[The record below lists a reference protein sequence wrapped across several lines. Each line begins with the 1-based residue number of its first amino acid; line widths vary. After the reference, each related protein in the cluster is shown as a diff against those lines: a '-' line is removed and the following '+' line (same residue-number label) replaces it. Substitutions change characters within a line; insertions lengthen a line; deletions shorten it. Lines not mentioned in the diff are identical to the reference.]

1 MDEADACRICF
12 ESMPRPE
19 PTGCACRSDHRPA
32 VCHIQCAF
40 TEVVARV
47 SSVHSPDI
55 ATIRACFVCKQ
66 EFTGPF
72 AVGLARKIL
81 DSTPTTSSMYPFA
94 LISHATELFKT
105 GAYAECERELRRAD
119 QMGAPFA
126 CIESQLALCFAKTGR
141 LIEAETMQRSSLA
154 RARVHGETDIATT
167 THAHNLAAT
176 LALMGR
182 HAEAVDLFRLVYTID
197 TDQLGPLDSATLDAG
212 AGLGE
217 TLLRTKAYS
226 EAVEVLGPVYERTR
240 RVFGDAGSIILGA
253 NYASALYHTDALQQ
267 AEAVQRGVCAALKRL
282 GEPAKE
288 ANLSLAM
295 MLCSQK
301 RLSDAMALIRGE
313 HPDSDFGSLTDLVTR
328 MRARAL
334 PVGSPVTVTGL
345 VSHPN
350 FNGCRAVVV
359 DFDGLA
365 FRYRLRLPE
374 GKLIRVRFECAV
386 SAVG

>member
-1 MDEADACRICF
+1 M
-12 ESMPRPE
+12 
-19 PTGCACRSDHRPA
+19 H
-32 VCHIQCAF
+32 V
-40 TEVVARV
+40 
-47 SSVHSPDI
+47 PDI
-55 ATIRACFVCKQ
+55 ASIRTCFLCKQ

-81 DSTPTTSSMYPFA
+81 DSTPATSSMYTFA
-94 LISHATELFKT
+94 IISHAAELFKL
-105 GAYAECERELRRAD
+105 GLYAECERELRRAE
-119 QMGAPFA
+119 QLGAPFA
-126 CIESQLALCFAKTGR
+126 TIESQLGLCFAKTGR

-154 RARVHGETDIATT
+154 RARVHGESNIAATT
-167 THAHNLAAT
+167 NAHNLAAT
-176 LALMGR
+176 LVLMGR
-182 HAEAVDLFRLVYTID
+182 HAEAVDLFRLVYKTD
-197 TDQLGPLDSATLDAG
+197 TDQLGPLDSATLEAG

-217 TLLRTKAYS
+217 SLLRMNAYR

-240 RVFGDAGSIILGA
+240 RVFGDTGSIIVGA

-301 RLSDAMALIRGE
+301 RLSDAMALIRAE
-313 HPDSDFGSLTDLVTR
+313 HPDSDFGSVTELVTR

-350 FNGCRAVVV
+350 FNECRAVVV

-365 FRYRLRLPE
+365 FRYRLRLPD

-386 SAVG
+386 

>member
-1 MDEADACRICF
+1 MQ
-12 ESMPRPE
+12 PE

-40 TEVVARV
+40 TEIVARV
-47 SSVHSPDI
+47 SRMHVPDI
-55 ATIRACFVCKQ
+55 ASIRTCFLCKQ

-81 DSTPTTSSMYPFA
+81 DSTPATSSMYTFA
-94 LISHATELFKT
+94 IISHAAELFKL
-105 GAYAECERELRRAD
+105 GLYAECERELRRAE
-119 QMGAPFA
+119 QLGAPFA

-141 LIEAETMQRSSLA
+141 LVEAETMQRASLA
-154 RARVHGETDIATT
+154 RKRALHGETDIATT
-167 THAHNLAAT
+167 TQAHNLAAT
-176 LALMGR
+176 LTLMGR
-182 HAEAVDLFRLVYTID
+182 HAEAVDLFRLVYKTD
-197 TDQLGPLDSATLDAG
+197 TEQLGPLDSATLEAG

-217 TLLRTKAYS
+217 SLLRTKAYR
-226 EAVEVLGPVYERTR
+226 EAVEVLCPVYERTR
-240 RVFGDAGSIILGA
+240 RVFGDTGSIIVAA

-301 RLSDAMALIRGE
+301 RLSDAMALIRAE
-313 HPDSDFGSLTDLVTR
+313 HPDSDFGSVTELVTR

-345 VSHPN
+345 VSCPH

-365 FRYRLRLPE
+365 FRYRLLLPD

-386 SAVG
+386 